1 MTRNIAASRKLFT
14 SSETKVASTVLE
26 FTLLI
31 FKRVI
36 LVCKVTRKNFILKK
50 KKIKWNFQTGQYDPS
65 LITMPMRKKLI
76 MIKIKIMIIK
86 ITNILKM
93 NTVNK
98 KHFQTDAFDT
108 QQLIVELFFK
118 IH

>member
-1 MTRNIAASRKLFT
+1 
-14 SSETKVASTVLE
+14 
-26 FTLLI
+26 
-31 FKRVI
+31 
-36 LVCKVTRKNFILKK
+36 
-50 KKIKWNFQTGQYDPS
+50 
-65 LITMPMRKKLI
+65 MPMRKKLI

-93 NTVNK
+93 NRVNK